1 MCLSTNR
8 KPAELLMEL
17 SRRCVSPYHM
27 VAEAKR
33 QLLEIGYQE
42 LALTEDWHLQPGKGY
57 VLDVYQSTCIAF
69 RVNPAFAP
77 GQQLRL
83 AAAHTDW
90 PCLRIKPRPAQEAAG
105 CRRLNVEVY
114 GGPIYS
120 SWFDRPLSI
129 AGKVTCSGKDPFH
142 PEWKLVDF
150 GRPVVY
156 LPNLAIHMNRE
167 ANSGYGYNAQVDL
180 LPIAGLAAGSG
191 EEEDWFLEMLA
202 KEAEVEKDAI
212 LGYDLYI
219 YVQEEGILVGE
230 NRELL
235 SAPRIDNLTSCQSCL
250 YGLANSRREEGLD
263 MIVLFDN
270 EECGSKSKQ
279 GADSALLS
287 LVLEKMGAGLALN
300 RQQQLNLVFGGIGI
314 SVDVAHAKHPNH
326 PEKAD
331 PTTDTLLAPSVVL
344 KLESNQRY
352 ATDSRAA
359 AVVEGLCRM
368 HGIPLTHFSNRS
380 DVRGGSTLGSLV
392 SAQMPMATVDIGVPI
407 LAMHSARELMA
418 AESQY
423 CMDWLISVFF
433 SCVMEKAH
441 I

>member
-1 MCLSTNR
+1 MEINQKQAEALS
-8 KPAELLMEL
+8 AL
-17 SRRCVSPYHM
+17 SKICVSPYHM

-33 QLLEIGYQE
+33 QLAEKGYQE
-42 LALTEDWHLQPGKGY
+42 LSLTEEWHLEPGQNY
-57 VLDVYQSTCIAF
+57 MLDVYQTTCIAF

-77 GQQLRL
+77 GQQFRL

-90 PCLRIKPRPAQEAAG
+90 PCLRIKPMPAQEAAG

-129 AGKVTCSGKDPFH
+129 AGKVTCKGETPFK
-142 PEWKLVDF
+142 PECKLVDF

-167 ANSGYGYNAQVDL
+167 ANSGYAYNPQIDL
-180 LPIAGLAAGSG
+180 LPIAGLADDAEKAEG
-191 EEEDWFLEMLA
+191 DWFLQMLS
-202 KEAEVEKDAI
+202 AEVGVPAEDI

-219 YVQEEGILVGE
+219 YVQEEREFVG
-230 NRELL
+230 NRGELL
-235 SAPRIDNLTSCQSCL
+235 SAPRIDNLTSCASCL
-250 YGLANSRREEGLD
+250 VGLLDSYRQDGLD

-279 GADSALLS
+279 GADSALLP
-287 LVLEKMGAGLALN
+287 LVLEKIGEGLSLT
-300 RQQQLNLVFGGIGI
+300 RQQQLNLIFGGIGL
-314 SVDVAHAKHPNH
+314 SVDVAHARHPSH

-331 PTTDTLLAPSVVL
+331 PTTDVTLSPSVVV

-352 ATDSRAA
+352 ATDSMAA
-359 AVVEGLCRM
+359 GVVDGLCRQY
-368 HGIPLTHFSNRS
+368 GIPVTHFSNRS

-392 SAQMPMATVDIGVPI
+392 SSWLPMATVDIGVPI

-418 AESQY
+418 VESQH
-423 CMDWLISVFF
+423 CMDWLLSAFF
-433 SCVMEKAH
+433 SCVIEKAR